1 MKSGHLFEI
10 LHVDLD
16 LLVDYFGKIEGFCRK
31 DDKYYY
37 FSGYDTYS
45 NVTFD
50 NDGKFC
56 VTFYE
61 LNAEETD
68 EFKNLNAREMNLVG
82 KTDKYLNLMNEYHEI
97 ESELD
102 DIRSSVILGDNG
114 FFEKICTINGDFINW
129 WSTPTFFEV
138 VR

>member
-1 MKSGHLFEI
+1 MKSVRSFEI

-16 LLVDYFGKIEGFCRK
+16 LLVDYFGKIEGFCK
-31 DDKYYY
+31 KGDKYYY
-37 FSGYDTYS
+37 FSGYDTCS

-56 VTFYE
+56 ITFYV
-61 LNAEETD
+61 LAEET
-68 EFKNLNAREMNLVG
+68 EKFKELNQREMNLVG
-82 KTDKYLNLMNEYHEI
+82 KTDKYLNLINEYREI

-102 DIRSSVILGDNG
+102 NIRSSVILGDNV

-129 WSTPTFFEV
+129 WSSPTFFEV
-138 VR
+138 IR